1 MNMTMIAYTSNFSAP
16 IVLGDLLISSTD
28 KPDGFHVPVL
38 PEDVF
43 QYVTDPTDYHPIMLS
58 QKIYIIKPNICV
70 AFAGAIYYIRR
81 FIEDFVMF
89 CNVIEEVT
97 SELIK
102 IFMENHLEDEDW
114 KHFSFL
120 ILVSEKKEDYIHVG
134 RFIHGSWLQGHSDV
148 YGDFLTAGSGSGD
161 FAEELIKESKLLS
174 GYDKNSYSYALQVNT
189 ILISRLLATERL
201 NLDTIRKH
209 WGAGF
214 EMVYFEKGI
223 FTKLSDITYVIN
235 SARFY
240 NNGDLPEIPVPIA
253 ILNYKYHGEILVISV
268 IQPIKGT
275 STVTDTQY
283 IISSDDFKVRQFI
296 VAPLGYESEEVKFEV
311 SNNLSF
317 SSHHNAMS
325 YIIKTSTGNYI
336 PANFNIG
343 PELEVKYTH
352 PKNVTITMEKEVL
365 DRLAREIKPIFKWR
379 AGFQ

>member
-1 MNMTMIAYTSNFSAP
+1 MTMIAYTSNFSAP
-16 IVLGDLLISSTD
+16 IVLGDILISSAN
-28 KPDGFHVPVL
+28 KPNDFHIPVFQ
-38 PEDVF
+38 EDVF
-43 QYVTDPTDYHPIMLS
+43 EYLTEPTDYHPIMLS
-58 QKIYIIKPNICV
+58 QKIYLIKPNVCV
-70 AFAGAIYYIRR
+70 AFAGEVYYIRR
-81 FIEDFVMF
+81 FLEDFKIF
-89 CNVIEEVT
+89 CNVATDVT
-97 SELIK
+97 SEVIK
-102 IFMENHLEDEDW
+102 TFMESHLEDEDW

-120 ILVSEKKEDYIHVG
+120 ILVCEKKEDHIHVG
-134 RFIHGSWLQGHSDV
+134 RFIHGSWLQGRSDV
-148 YGDFLTAGSGSGD
+148 YGDFLASGSGSGD
-161 FAEELIKESKLLS
+161 FAEELIKESKMLS
-174 GYDKNSYSYALQVNT
+174 GYDKKSYSYALQVNT
-189 ILISRLLATERL
+189 ILLSRLLATERL

-214 EMVYFEKGI
+214 EMVYFDKGV

-235 SARFY
+235 SARFD

-283 IISSDDFKVRQFI
+283 IISSEDFKVRQFI
-296 VAPLGYESEEVKFEV
+296 VTPLGCESEEIKLEV

-325 YIIKTSTGNYI
+325 YIIKTSTGNYL

-365 DRLAREIKPIFKWR
+365 DRLAREIKQVFQSQG
-379 AGFQ
+379 GFQ